1 MRLTPIPK
9 RELKNV
15 GPAIWRAVDV
25 MEKEFGAQ
33 LTHDSGHDGDN
44 GEDATTWIFTFPRHA
59 DAQVAVAMNVRKL
72 SMLMRGKTLDGRPFD
87 GVASGLAK
95 FEKRYTNPDKGV
107 ASSVL
112 GSRAPYLNPSSTN
125 PLWRVVPATGEIS
138 DLLRLYLNTGSATAP
153 VEALAED
160 AVEPPAAPAPAEPPA
175 LDPKGLAGGQR
186 APVDAET
193 FEALL
198 ERRSEVGQAGELLA
212 VQDELS
218 RLAGLGCAE
227 PHRWVERV
235 ALVDVGRGYDIASTW
250 PGHERFIEVKSTT
263 SASGGLFITSN
274 ERRVLADLGER
285 AWLYRVVLKAD
296 GTGEVVIRLQDPMRA
311 LPPEAFEPVVFQVGA
326 GALSQA
332 AGV

>member
-9 RELKNV
+9 RKLKNV
-15 GPAIWRAVDV
+15 GPAIWRAVEV

-33 LTHDSGHDGDN
+33 LTHDSNHDGDN

-59 DAQVAVAMNVRKL
+59 DAQVAIAMNVNKL

-87 GVASGLAK
+87 EVASGLAK

-112 GSRAPYLNPSSTN
+112 GSHAPYLNPSSAN
-125 PLWRVVPATGEIS
+125 PLLRVVPATGEIS
-138 DLLRLYLNTGSATAP
+138 ELLHLYLNAASATTP
-153 VEALAED
+153 VKGLVDD
-160 AVEPPAAPAPAEPPA
+160 AVESASAFALATPPAV
-175 LDPKGLAGGQR
+175 DPKDPAGGKK

-198 ERRSEVGQAGELLA
+198 ERRSEVGQAGELFA
-212 VQDELS
+212 VQDELN
-218 RLAGLGCAE
+218 RLTRLGCTE

-250 PGHERFIEVKSTT
+250 PGQERFIEVKSTT
-263 SASGGLFITSN
+263 SSSSGLFITSN
-274 ERRVLADLGER
+274 ERRVLGDLGER

-311 LPPEAFEPVVFQVGA
+311 LPPEAFEPAVFQIDA
-326 GALSQA
+326 SALARASKT
-332 AGV
+332 

>member
-1 MRLTPIPK
+1 
-9 RELKNV
+9 
-15 GPAIWRAVDV
+15 
-25 MEKEFGAQ
+25 MEQEFGAQ
-33 LTHDSGHDGDN
+33 LTHDSGHDGEN
-44 GEDATTWIFTFPRHA
+44 GEEATTWIFTFPRHA

-87 GVASGLAK
+87 EVASGVAK

-112 GSRAPYLNPSSTN
+112 GARAPYLNPSAVN

-138 DLLRLYLNTGSATAP
+138 DLLRLYLNAAPATTS
-153 VEALAED
+153 VKALADD
-160 AVEPPAAPAPAEPPA
+160 AVEPTAAPATTGLPVQN
-175 LDPKGLAGGQR
+175 PKGPAGGKS
-186 APVDAET
+186 ASVDAET

-198 ERRSEVGQAGELLA
+198 ERRSEVGQAGEMLA

-218 RLAGLGCAE
+218 RLAGLGCTE

-250 PGHERFIEVKSTT
+250 RGHERFIEVKSTT
-263 SASGGLFITSN
+263 SASGGMFITSN
-274 ERRVLADLGER
+274 ERRVLTELGER

-296 GTGEVVIRLQDPMRA
+296 GVGEVTIRLQDPMRA

-326 GALSQA
+326 GALTRA
-332 AGV
+332 AGT

>member
-15 GPAIWRAVDV
+15 GPAIWRAVEV

-72 SMLMRGKTLDGRPFD
+72 SMLMRGKTLDGRPFN

-95 FEKRYTNPDKGV
+95 FEKRYTNPEKGV

-112 GSRAPYLNPSSTN
+112 GSRAPYLNPSSVN

-138 DLLRLYLNTGSATAP
+138 DLLRVYLNVDSATAP
-153 VEALAED
+153 VEALADD
-160 AVEPPAAPAPAEPPA
+160 AGEPPAAPAPAEPPE
-175 LDPKGLAGGQR
+175 LDQKDFAGGKR
-186 APVDAET
+186 PPVDAET

-218 RLAGLGCAE
+218 RLAGLGCTE

-263 SASGGLFITSN
+263 AASGGLFITSN

-296 GTGEVVIRLQDPMRA
+296 GTGEVVIRLQDPMRV

-326 GALSQA
+326 GALTRA
-332 AGV
+332 AGA

>member
-33 LTHDSGHDGDN
+33 LTHDSNHDGDN

-59 DAQVAVAMNVRKL
+59 DAQIAVGMNVRKL
-72 SMLMRGKTLDGRPFD
+72 SMLMRGKTLDGRPFNEL
-87 GVASGLAK
+87 AAGLAK
-95 FEKRYTNPDKGV
+95 FEKRYTNPEKGV

-112 GSRAPYLNPSSTN
+112 GSRAPYLNPSSVN

-138 DLLRLYLNTGSATAP
+138 DLLRIYLNAVSAAAP
-153 VEALAED
+153 VKALADD
-160 AVEPPAAPAPAEPPA
+160 AVEPAAAPAPAEPPA
-175 LDPKGLAGGQR
+175 LVPKGYAGGKR
-186 APVDAET
+186 APVDAER

-218 RLAGLGCAE
+218 RLAELGCTE
-227 PHRWVERV
+227 PHRWVQRV
-235 ALVDVGRGYDIASTW
+235 ALDNVGLGYDIASTW

-263 SASGGLFITSN
+263 SSTSGFFITSN
-274 ERRVLADLGER
+274 ERRVLGDLGDR
-285 AWLYRVVLKAD
+285 AWLYRVVLKPD
-296 GTGEVVIRLQDPMRA
+296 GTGEVVIRLQDPMHM
-311 LPPEAFEPVVFQVGA
+311 LLTEDFEPVVFQVGA
-326 GALSQA
+326 GALSRA
-332 AGV
+332 AGT